1 MLECTSG
8 VWSDVEEW
16 WVGQRVGIRWAVAPR
31 GTVRENHVNRDA
43 GKGSILTISRFDE
56 KFQNLVLKGDCVPL
70 SNLPSCRVLLLITGS
85 RPCFLQWGGTFR
97 DPTPGISDG

>member
-1 MLECTSG
+1 MLECTSDLCSG
-8 VWSDVEEW
+8 EEEW
-16 WVGQRVGIRWAVAPR
+16 WVGRRVGARRVVALR
-31 GTVRENHVNRDA
+31 GTVRENHVNRVA
-43 GKGSILTISRFDE
+43 GKGSVLTISRFDE

-85 RPCFLQWGGTFR
+85 RPCFLQWGRTFR